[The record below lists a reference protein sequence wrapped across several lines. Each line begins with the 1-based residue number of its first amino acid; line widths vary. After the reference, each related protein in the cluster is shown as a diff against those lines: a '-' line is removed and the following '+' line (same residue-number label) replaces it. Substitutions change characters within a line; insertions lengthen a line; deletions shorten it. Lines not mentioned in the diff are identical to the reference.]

1 MNCVGSEC
9 FSPSP
14 HSSGL
19 HLRSATLGTDVIII
33 LQLYA
38 VFILRTDRVHQVTAV
53 KS

>member
-19 HLRSATLGTDVIII
+19 HLHSATLGTDVIII